1 MRTVDTKG
9 ASSPPL
15 GAVGR
20 VMVPMVSRVA
30 MISSVSMIS
39 SVAMMTIVMA
49 VVVAMSVVVVRMSNL
64 VWCRCRERWN
74 VVWALL

>member
-1 MRTVDTKG
+1 MDTKG

-30 MISSVSMIS
+30 MIS

>member
-1 MRTVDTKG
+1 
-9 ASSPPL
+9 
-15 GAVGR
+15 
-20 VMVPMVSRVA
+20 MVPMVSRVA
-30 MISSVSMIS
+30 MIS